1 MYNTI
6 FKKFF
11 FCSSAENV
19 SILFFFFQVAKTI
32 DNNAQNASPN
42 PPSSEMISQAFNNLL
57 SNMQMSEMNN
67 QQTFDAIPIPP
78 QTNQETVATLQPSIP
93 NPSMSL
99 STTLTTTLTMLQPST
114 LNSVMNQSAVVLMPP
129 PSNSIPNTI
138 INQQQALS
146 GVLMQFPTSTP
157 TPIMD
162 QQTTMGRLLQFS
174 NSSSVPPV
182 AMGQVMQHHLNSIST
197 NNQVLAVTQAPPSS
211 TTMNRQQIGLMLPP
225 APVPANHQQ
234 DMFATSSSNSFPLV
248 MAPNSVPSS
257 TLIQQ
262 MRAQLPQEL
271 KGEDIS
277 VLLAKT
283 YEQDCIRRSA
293 RSLGA
298 RVPQFD
304 AVNTNPLLAS
314 SNISK

>member
-1 MYNTI
+1 MDEWDAMKILDRYVLDYMIKRKMTKAAEIFEKEANIEQTDVAINSPDGFLSEWWSIFWDMYISRILNQLT
-6 FKKFF
+6 
-11 FCSSAENV
+11 SSGEE
-19 SILFFFFQVAKTI
+19 VAKTI

-182 AMGQVMQHHLNSIST
+182 AMGQC
-197 NNQVLAVTQAPPSS
+197 
-211 TTMNRQQIGLMLPP
+211 
-225 APVPANHQQ
+225 
-234 DMFATSSSNSFPLV
+234 
-248 MAPNSVPSS
+248 
-257 TLIQQ
+257 
-262 MRAQLPQEL
+262 RAQH
-271 KGEDIS
+271 
-277 VLLAKT
+277 
-283 YEQDCIRRSA
+283 
-293 RSLGA
+293 
-298 RVPQFD
+298 
-304 AVNTNPLLAS
+304 
-314 SNISK
+314 